1 MTARTGLSWLLS
13 LAFAVAVTW
22 LAASYWFGRELPDPS
37 VLQRSLRSGLLGET
51 RAYLVHLPEGYARE
65 PARRYP
71 VIYVLDGSS
80 QDVHTAASAELMA
93 RIGASPET
101 IVVGIPNVD
110 GKGRQRDYTPPG
122 MRQDIDDADGPQG
135 RADRFLAF
143 LRSELIPHVER
154 EFRANGERT
163 LAGNSRGG
171 LFAVYALTASDG
183 LFEHYIANSPALW
196 RDDGEM
202 VKRLDR
208 YLRDHRG
215 PRGDLFLSLGGAENA
230 KMKRAF
236 GRAVATLQRD
246 AGAGLRWKAYTTPAA
261 THADNAVK
269 ATPVAL
275 RWIADDDAR
284 NPRPLPSGA

>member
-1 MTARTGLSWLLS
+1 
-13 LAFAVAVTW
+13 
-22 LAASYWFGRELPDPS
+22 
-37 VLQRSLRSGLLGET
+37 
-51 RAYLVHLPEGYARE
+51 
-65 PARRYP
+65 
-71 VIYVLDGSS
+71 
-80 QDVHTAASAELMA
+80 MA

-171 LFAVYALTASDG
+171 LFAVYALTAGDG
-183 LFEHYIANSPALW
+183 SFRHYIANSPALW
-196 RDDGEM
+196 RDDDAM
-202 VKRLDR
+202 VQRLDR
-208 YLRDHRG
+208 FLRGHRAG
-215 PRGDLFLSLGGAENA
+215 LHADLFLSLGGAENA
-230 KMKRAF
+230 KMRRAF

-246 AGAGLRWKAYTTPAA
+246 ASPGLRWKAYTTPAA
-261 THADNAVK
+261 THADNARK

-275 RWIADDDAR
+275 RWIAGDDACT
-284 NPRPLPSGA
+284 PPP